1 MNDLIYIFVKKHIN
15 EASSVGISASTDTEP
30 DFGNWLGAG
39 KIRKLGAEMNG
50 RADAWFKNG
59 GYVQTQF
66 PQADDIWGGKFDE
79 LTAFNLDPGIYRKS
93 SQERLKT
100 PPTWKQY
107 AAAKDAEPLEMPNTV
122 NVTGTDGTK
131 KEFDD
136 IDVEVPK
143 YKDFF

>member
-1 MNDLIYIFVKKHIN
+1 MKKHVN
-15 EASSVGISASTDTEP
+15 EVSSVGISASTDTEP

-66 PQADDIWGGKFDE
+66 PQADDMWGGDFE
-79 LTAFNLDPGIYRKS
+79 NLTVFNLDPGIYRKS
-93 SQERLKT
+93 ATQKLKV
-100 PPTWKQY
+100 PPSWKTY
-107 AAAKDAEPLEMPNTV
+107 ADAKDAEPLEMPNTI
-122 NVTGTDGTK
+122 NVTGGDGTE
-131 KEFDD
+131 KEFDAFNA
-136 IDVEVPK
+136 EVPK

>member
-1 MNDLIYIFVKKHIN
+1 MN
-15 EASSVGISASTDTEP
+15 SS
-30 DFGNWLGAG
+30 
-39 KIRKLGAEMNG
+39 
-50 RADAWFKNG
+50 ADAWFTNG

-79 LTAFNLDPGIYRKS
+79 LTSFNLDPGIYRKS

-107 AAAKDAEPLEMPNTV
+107 ADAKDAEPLEMPNTV
-122 NVTGTDGTK
+122 NVTGADGTK
-131 KEFDD
+131 KEFED